1 MEEIH
6 DEKKKEG
13 KDGVMSADGRL
24 FPVIGLGDVSE
35 LLLDGVAVDVVETE
49 GLGGR
54 GGQTAPLGRV
64 PTAGGGPHRVHAG
77 SLNLVDRFLDGI
89 KAVHERRIRLREGDV
104 QQLPVV
110 AFVLNEFEVG
120 VGRSEEYHFGVEPRR
135 GGVLSQRKG

>member
-35 LLLDGVAVDVVETE
+35 LLLDGVAVDVVKTE

-54 GGQTAPLGRV
+54 SGQTAPLGRV

-77 SLNLVDRFLDGI
+77 SL
-89 KAVHERRIRLREGDV
+89 REKGGEGEESRGWGGEKRG
-104 QQLPVV
+104 
-110 AFVLNEFEVG
+110 FVETQG
-120 VGRSEEYHFGVEPRR
+120 
-135 GGVLSQRKG
+135 